1 MNLTILT
8 PKTPKMERTVSKV
21 FLPGTAGSFEVLR
34 GHAPLISSLTGG
46 SVRWENESDGS
57 RESFEISSG
66 FVEVNDNVITVA
78 AEQ

>member
-21 FLPGTAGSFEVLR
+21 FLPGTAGSFEVLK

-57 RESFEISSG
+57 TESFEISSG
-66 FVEVNDNVITVA
+66 FVEVKNNVITVT

>member
-21 FLPGTAGSFEVLR
+21 FLPGTAGSFEVLK

-66 FVEVNDNVITVA
+66 FVEVNDNVITVT

>member
-8 PKTPKMERTVSKV
+8 PKTPQMEKTVSKV
-21 FLPGTAGSFEVLR
+21 FLPVTAGSFEVLK

-57 RESFEISSG
+57 QESFEISSG
-66 FVEVNDNVITVA
+66 FVEVKDNVITVT

>member
-1 MNLTILT
+1 MNLKILT
-8 PKTPKMERTVSKV
+8 PNTSKMERSVSKV
-21 FLPGTAGSFEVLR
+21 FLPGTAGSFEILK

-57 RESFEISSG
+57 LESFEISSG
-66 FVEVNDNVITVA
+66 FVEVKENVITVT

>member
-21 FLPGTAGSFEVLR
+21 FLPGTAGSFEVLK

-57 RESFEISSG
+57 RESFEIFSG